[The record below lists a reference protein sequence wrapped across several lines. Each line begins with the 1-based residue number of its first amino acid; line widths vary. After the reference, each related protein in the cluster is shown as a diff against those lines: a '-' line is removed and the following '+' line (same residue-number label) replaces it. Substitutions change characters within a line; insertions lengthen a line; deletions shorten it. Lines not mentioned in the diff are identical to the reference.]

1 MRRGR
6 ISRPTRFFRFSGGEN
21 IASSARVYALLLHSA
36 ELATP
41 QWCRYD
47 PVTGLGTFGVNTFAA
62 LKAAA
67 IGALRRAQARRL
79 AASHA

>member
-6 ISRPTRFFRFSGGEN
+6 ISQVPRRFRFSGGEN
-21 IASSARVYALLLHSA
+21 IAASARLYALLLHLA
-36 ELATP
+36 EWANP